1 MLIVDVTLEDSRLLA
16 QRNENS
22 WDVTLIDNLTGKNKK
37 VQWTDKELSSVLAL
51 GIWDGSWNGLEN
63 ELDKVAQPLFEDVD
77 IELRFIP

>member
-1 MLIVDVTLEDSRLLA
+1 MFIVDVTLEDSRLLA

-37 VQWTDKELSSVLAL
+37 VEWTDKELASVLAL

-63 ELDKVAQPLFEDVD
+63 ELDKVAQPLFEDID
-77 IELRFIP
+77 TELRFIP